1 MTNAT
6 TGRTRGFIA
15 LALAVVTALGV
26 LVAGVMVYRAS
37 HPTDEP
43 FSLSNS
49 GQSIPSDSAR
59 HQVVA
64 VAEQFCLRMDAVD
77 GSDVDGYKKNVS
89 ELLTT
94 KQKTKFDASFAEFEK
109 LGISKD
115 LKGTG
120 TVLASGVSDLDSDSA
135 TVLVAHD
142 STLKDASGSTD
153 RHYRWTVA
161 LRKVDGD
168 WLVDDFTPVS

>member
-1 MTNAT
+1 LTKAT
-6 TGRTRGFIA
+6 TGQARGLIA
-15 LALAVVTALGV
+15 LTLVVLTALGV
-26 LVAGVMVYRAS
+26 LVAGVLVYRAY

-43 FSLSNS
+43 LSLSNS
-49 GQSIPSDSAR
+49 GQPIPSDSLK
-59 HQVVA
+59 HEVVA

-77 GSDVDGYKKNVS
+77 GADVEGYKKRVS

-94 KQKTKFDASFAEFEK
+94 KQKAKFDTTFAEFEK
-109 LGISKD
+109 LGVSKE
-115 LKGTG
+115 LKGKG
-120 TVLASGVSDLDSDSA
+120 TILSSGVADLDSDSA

-142 STLKDASGSTD
+142 STLTDPSGTTD

-161 LRKVDGD
+161 LRKVAGD

>member
-6 TGRTRGFIA
+6 TGRTRGLVA
-15 LALAVVTALGV
+15 LALVTLTVLAVA
-26 LVAGVMVYRAS
+26 VAGVLLYRTS
-37 HPTDEP
+37 HPTDAP

-49 GQSIPSDSAR
+49 GQPIASDSER

-64 VAEQFCLRMDAVD
+64 VAEQFCLRMDGVD
-77 GSDVDGYKKNVS
+77 ASDPDGYKKRVS
-89 ELLTT
+89 QLLTT
-94 KQKTKFDASFAEFEK
+94 KQKAKFESQFAQFK
-109 LGISKD
+109 NLGLDPK
-115 LKGTG
+115 LKGVG
-120 TVLASGVSDLDSDSA
+120 TILASGLSDIDQDSA

-142 STLKDASGSTD
+142 STVTDSSGTTD

-161 LRKVDGD
+161 LRKVNGD